1 MNGCRLRLT
10 MRVQNSA
17 YRSALRLKELIFKQD
32 NHQMKYSFLRTN
44 LALAIIGLLLGLV
57 GGFKLAN
64 WQYRR
69 QAGVTLQNSV
79 AQAAGRLPQ
88 AGGNRENMTPQQREQ
103 LFNEIKAIIDKAKA
117 SPNDVEAQLDAA
129 DQFIQVNQPDEAL
142 QFLEQAQK
150 ANPNDARTMHG
161 FALVY
166 SMKTQFDDAIKAAKR
181 SLELSPDNSR
191 VQMLLFTIYLESK
204 THLDEAEKIVATLET
219 RGDLSP
225 QIISRAREDLNKA
238 RTGAG
243 GGTVLDH
250 GPKDPK

>member
-1 MNGCRLRLT
+1 
-10 MRVQNSA
+10 
-17 YRSALRLKELIFKQD
+17 
-32 NHQMKYSFLRTN
+32 MKYSFLRTN

-79 AQAAGRLPQ
+79 AQAAGRLQQ

-129 DQFIQVNQPDEAL
+129 DRFIQVSQPDEAL

-150 ANPNDARTMHG
+150 ANPNDSRTMHG

-166 SMKTQFDDAIKAAKR
+166 SMKTQFEEAIKAAKR

-204 THLDEAEKIVATLET
+204 THLDEAEKIIASLET
-219 RGDLSP
+219 SGDLSP
-225 QIISRAREDLNKA
+225 QIISRAREDLNKV
-238 RTGAG
+238 RTGVG

>member
-1 MNGCRLRLT
+1 M

-129 DQFIQVNQPDEAL
+129 DQFIQVSQPDEAL

-225 QIISRAREDLNKA
+225 QIISRAREDLNNA

>member
-1 MNGCRLRLT
+1 

-17 YRSALRLKELIFKQD
+17 YRSALRLKEFIFKQD

-79 AQAAGRLPQ
+79 AQAAGRLQQ

-129 DQFIQVNQPDEAL
+129 DRFIQVSQPDEAL

-150 ANPNDARTMHG
+150 ANPNDSRTMHG

-166 SMKTQFDDAIKAAKR
+166 SMKTQFEEAIKAAKR

-204 THLDEAEKIVATLET
+204 THLDEAEKIIASLET
-219 RGDLSP
+219 SGDLSP

-238 RTGAG
+238 RTGVG

>member
-1 MNGCRLRLT
+1 
-10 MRVQNSA
+10 
-17 YRSALRLKELIFKQD
+17 
-32 NHQMKYSFLRTN
+32 MKYSFLRTN
-44 LALAIIGLLLGLV
+44 LALAIIGLVLGLV

-64 WQYRR
+64 WQFRR
-69 QAGVTLQNSV
+69 QAGESLQNSV
-79 AQAAGRLPQ
+79 TQAAGRLSQ
-88 AGGNRENMTPQQREQ
+88 GGNRENMTPQQREQ
-103 LFNEIKAIIDKAKA
+103 LFNEVKTIIDKAKA

-129 DQFIQVNQPDEAL
+129 DQFIQISQPDEAI
-142 QFLEQAQK
+142 QFLEQAKK

-181 SLELSPDNSR
+181 SLELNPDNSR
-191 VQMLLFTIYLESK
+191 VQMLLFTVYLESK
-204 THLDEAEKIVATLET
+204 THLDEAEKIIASLEA